1 MTERNHP
8 ASSKEVKAIVALGK
22 KCSKTAFPNP
32 TREGCPDRDRLRAM
46 AYRDPHLTLEDL
58 PISHV
63 VRCSP
68 CFQEYL
74 RFRRMS
80 LLIRGL
86 QITAVSPVVLVVLF
100 TVVRLIETHTS
111 NRGEPS
117 ISHQKRSEPHAT
129 GSMPQTPVPSA
140 PVPINIDLA
149 AFSPTRG
156 DEKQG
161 PERSVHLPPRLLRVR
176 FQMPVGF
183 EPGEYAIQLKS
194 SAGTVYGD
202 ARTTGRIDNGRT
214 SFEVDFD
221 LTTASSGRFSLLIR
235 PPGLRWRRFP
245 VVVQ

>member
-1 MTERNHP
+1 MTERNHTP
-8 ASSKEVKAIVALGK
+8 SSKEVKAIVDLGK

-32 TREGCPDRDRLRAM
+32 TREGCPDPARLRAM
-46 AYRDPHLTLEDL
+46 AYRDRHLTLEDL

-68 CFQEYL
+68 CFQDYL

-86 QITAVSPVVLVVLF
+86 QITAVSLVVLVALF
-100 TVVRLIETHTS
+100 TVVRFIDTHS
-111 NRGEPS
+111 NRGAPS
-117 ISHQKRSEPHAT
+117 ISQQKRTEPQPT
-129 GSMPQTPVPSA
+129 GSRPRLPVPRA
-140 PVPINIDLA
+140 PVPINVDLA

-156 DEKQG
+156 DEKQS
-161 PERSVHLPPRLLRVR
+161 PERSVHLPPKLLRVR

-183 EPGEYAIQLKS
+183 EPGEYVIQLKS
-194 SAGTVYGD
+194 STGTVYVD
-202 ARTTGRIDNGRT
+202 ARATGRIESGRT

-221 LTTASSGRFSLLIR
+221 LAAAPPGRFNLLIR
-235 PPGLRWRRFP
+235 PPGLSWRRFP